1 MHECVVDQISP
12 LMDLKRWLNYLNVSS
27 PNTNAS
33 RAVNVE
39 LIPQVKNY
47 HDKYIYLELF
57 TILIKQ
63 LCF

>member
-1 MHECVVDQISP
+1 
-12 LMDLKRWLNYLNVSS
+12 MDLKRWLNYLNVSS